1 MPLSIQSL
9 YFSRANKEILYNINL
24 FAQEG
29 KILCLLG
36 PSGSGKTTLLRLIAG
51 LEKVTKGSVMLDNKI
66 LSDKSFSV
74 APQERSIGFVFQ
86 ENNLFPH
93 LNTFENIEFGLKNLI
108 REERKDI
115 IKRISNNMHLDEII
129 TRYPDTLSGGQK
141 QRVALAQAMARTPRV
156 MLLDEPFSN
165 VDPQLRTS
173 LRNQTRKILVS
184 SNVISIFVTHDPLE
198 AIDIADYI
206 GVIEDGTLHQLDTA
220 ANVWSNPKSK
230 QVLMAFGDC
239 YKIKA
244 KIIDGKLEGPFGK
257 IKNIEGNKLS
267 LPEVFI
273 RPHSFSFHRKSMN
286 NNDIKIKVKSLIF
299 KGNFQGIK
307 FNISEET
314 FFSYVDDSIKDL
326 KGGDDLFIN
335 TNNIR
340 YYIF

>member
-1 MPLSIQSL
+1 MPLKIESL
-9 YFSRANKEILYNINL
+9 CFSRENKEILYNINL

-51 LEKVTKGSVMLDNKI
+51 LEQVKKGSVMLDDQI
-66 LSDKSFSV
+66 LSNKTFSV
-74 APQERSIGFVFQ
+74 DPQERSIGFVFQ

-93 LNTFENIEFGLKNLI
+93 LNVFENIEFGLKYLI
-108 REERKDI
+108 KEERKKI
-115 IKRISNNMHLDEII
+115 IKRLANDMHFSEII

-220 ANVWSNPKSK
+220 VNIWTNPTSK
-230 QVLMAFGDC
+230 EVLMAFGDC
-239 YKIKA
+239 YNIEVKIVNG
-244 KIIDGKLEGPFGK
+244 ILEGPFGK
-257 IKNIEGNKLS
+257 IKKIEDSNFS

-273 RPHSFSFHRKSMN
+273 RPNSFSFFRQRMN
-286 NNDIKIKVKSLIF
+286 SNDIKIKVKSLIF
-299 KGNFQGIK
+299 QGNFQGIK
-307 FNISEET
+307 FTISEET
-314 FFSYVDDSIKDL
+314 FFSYIDDSIKNL
-326 KGGDDLFIN
+326 KDGDDLFMD